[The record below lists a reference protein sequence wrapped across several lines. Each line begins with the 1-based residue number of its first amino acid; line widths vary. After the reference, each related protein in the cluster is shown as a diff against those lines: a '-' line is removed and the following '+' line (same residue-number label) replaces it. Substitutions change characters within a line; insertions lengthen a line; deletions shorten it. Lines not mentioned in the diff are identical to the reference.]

1 MVPGGF
7 SHREKKN
14 LFEIHKILS
23 KSFHLIIRSPYSSK
37 MLQKRTQ
44 EKLDN
49 CLVLLYD
56 HAALPVDKIEYDTL
70 VELFIRNS
78 LKVPSTS
85 K

>member
-1 MVPGGF
+1 
-7 SHREKKN
+7 
-14 LFEIHKILS
+14 
-23 KSFHLIIRSPYSSK
+23 